1 MLALNFASKKDFKK
15 WISLKI
21 ISLKKVALFIHS
33 PYYSHKGILHE
44 FFPRDSVV
52 VLKFTVL

>member
-1 MLALNFASKKDFKK
+1 MLALNFALKKDLKK

-33 PYYSHKGILHE
+33 PYYVLCL
-44 FFPRDSVV
+44 PRHNA
-52 VLKFTVL
+52 LKMGKNSAKLNKF